1 MLSKNIDKDPKD
13 AAEFEEFVSTNY
25 LDLLMTLSITYVIGY
40 KGPVL
45 QEPESDAVVKMRGL
59 PFEAGPAEIVRF
71 FEGRCCF
78 VNN

>member
-1 MLSKNIDKDPKD
+1 MIRC
-13 AAEFEEFVSTNY
+13 
-25 LDLLMTLSITYVIGY
+25 

-71 FEGRCCF
+71 FEGRRF
-78 VNN
+78 RNFPSNTVLRTV

>member
-1 MLSKNIDKDPKD
+1 MS
-13 AAEFEEFVSTNY
+13 
-25 LDLLMTLSITYVIGY
+25 LSITLVMGY

-71 FEGRCCF
+71 FEGRPRF
-78 VNN
+78 VSN